1 MLNSMGPTTKKTF
14 VMPHLLLATST
25 ALLSGCAAVYMPTT
39 PGTPLL
45 EKGQVEV
52 RAGVRSFRYAEAGA
66 AW

>member
-1 MLNSMGPTTKKTF
+1 MLNPTGPTTKNTF
-14 VMPHLLLATST
+14 VMSHLLLATST
-25 ALLSGCAAVYMPTT
+25 ALLSGCAAVYMPPT

-45 EKGQVEV
+45 EKGQMEV